1 MRIHTMLVGVG
12 CLVIGLLASAFTP
25 RLTAQTTPE
34 PCQAPWD
41 VVIGSERAV
50 KSKCSSALA
59 VTGISERAVK
69 SKHWHAVRWNRCT
82 GETFFY
88 SASRHDRNMNPRSTN
103 PVQ

>member
-41 VVIGSERAV
+41 VVIGSERA
-50 KSKCSSALA
+50 
-59 VTGISERAVK
+59 ERDATNG
-69 SKHWHAVRWNRCT
+69 WHAVRWNRCT
-82 GETFFY
+82 GETFF
-88 SASRHDRNMNPRSTN
+88 
-103 PVQ
+103 

>member
-1 MRIHTMLVGVG
+1 MRMHTVLVGVG

-41 VVIGSERAV
+41 VVIGTERPGGA
-50 KSKCSSALA
+50 SISDN
-59 VTGISERAVK
+59 TG
-69 SKHWHAVRWNRCT
+69 WHAVRWNRCT
-82 GETFFY
+82 GETFVF
-88 SASRHDRNMNPRSTN
+88 SADQERSDRVDDSTAWTKH

>member
-1 MRIHTMLVGVG
+1 MRMHTVLVGVG

-41 VVIGSERAV
+41 VVIGSERPPDTEMMGRTD
-50 KSKCSSALA
+50 S
-59 VTGISERAVK
+59 G
-69 SKHWHAVRWNRCT
+69 WHAVRWNRCT
-82 GETFFY
+82 GEAFVF
-88 SASRHDRNMNPRSTN
+88 SAEGERNQRVEDSTAWTKH

>member
-1 MRIHTMLVGVG
+1 MKEKKMRMHTVFVGVG

-41 VVIGSERAV
+41 VVAGSARGSAA
-50 KSKCSSALA
+50 STSS
-59 VTGISERAVK
+59 G
-69 SKHWHAVRWNRCT
+69 WHVVSWNRCT

-88 SASRHDRNMNPRSTN
+88 SASRHDRTMELRNQN
-103 PVQ
+103 PVE

>member
-1 MRIHTMLVGVG
+1 MRMHTVLVGVG

-41 VVIGSERAV
+41 VVIGEQRQAGG
-50 KSKCSSALA
+50 SSHR
-59 VTGISERAVK
+59 GG
-69 SKHWHAVRWNRCT
+69 WHAVRWNRCT
-82 GETFFY
+82 GETFVF
-88 SASRHDRNMNPRSTN
+88 SASEERQQRVEDSSAWVEH

>member
-1 MRIHTMLVGVG
+1 MRMHTVLVGVG

-41 VVIGSERAV
+41 VVIGANT
-50 KSKCSSALA
+50 AQA
-59 VTGISERAVK
+59 NG
-69 SKHWHAVRWNRCT
+69 WHAVRRNRCT
-82 GETFFY
+82 GETFVF
-88 SASRHDRNMNPRSTN
+88 SAEGERNQRVEDSSAWTKH

>member
-1 MRIHTMLVGVG
+1 MRMPTMLVGVG

-41 VVIGSERAV
+41 VVIGSDRPSNA
-50 KSKCSSALA
+50 STASH
-59 VTGISERAVK
+59 G
-69 SKHWHAVRWNRCT
+69 WHGVRWNRCT

-88 SASRHDRNMNPRSTN
+88 SADRDDRTMELRNQN
-103 PVQ
+103 PVE

>member
-50 KSKCSSALA
+50 KSKHWLA
-59 VTGISERAVK
+59 RREVEPLHRRNVLLLRK
-69 SKHWHAVRWNRCT
+69 S
-82 GETFFY
+82 
-88 SASRHDRNMNPRSTN
+88 PR
-103 PVQ
+103 

>member
-1 MRIHTMLVGVG
+1 MRMHTVLVGAG

-41 VVIGSERAV
+41 VVIGEQRSGGGGLTQD
-50 KSKCSSALA
+50 S
-59 VTGISERAVK
+59 G
-69 SKHWHAVRWNRCT
+69 WHAVRWNRCT
-82 GETFFY
+82 GETFVF
-88 SASRHDRNMNPRSTN
+88 SAEQERGDRVEDSSAWVEH

>member
-1 MRIHTMLVGVG
+1 MRMPTMLVGVG

-41 VVIGSERAV
+41 VVIGAERSSIAV
-50 KSKCSSALA
+50 QS
-59 VTGISERAVK
+59 G
-69 SKHWHAVRWNRCT
+69 WHAVKWNRCT
-82 GETFFY
+82 GETFVF
-88 SASRHDRNMNPRSTN
+88 SAEGERNQRVEDSTAWTKH